1 MTAATDLASTSTAHR
16 STLRPLTSLVN
27 FLLSIKPLAN
37 FAKSR
42 ARQMMI
48 DRAEQIGVYWR
59 QEAAFLQ
66 AQNLD
71 ALRQQIENSVL
82 VYPDYYLTSFHAY
95 DEGNLGWLPA
105 TELEVAARAVHAKI
119 WPEAKA
125 QGDRALRDS
134 FLDVVDRRIDP
145 AQHPMTAIVDLGCGV
160 GLSSFRMRDRYP
172 DAQIT
177 GLDLSAYFLAV
188 AMYRD
193 AERHATQTAETAEV
207 VPTPPTHA
215 TATQSNAI
223 HWIHAAAEATT
234 LDDQCC
240 DLVTLFLVCH
250 ELPSD
255 ASCEIFREARRLL
268 RPGGHLAIMDMNPQ
282 SEIYGKMPPYVF
294 TLLKSTEPYL
304 DSYFNLDIEQ
314 ALIEAGFNAPTID
327 YNSPRHRTVIARVPE
342 TAHNHQ

>member
-1 MTAATDLASTSTAHR
+1 MNAVTDPSSPSSPTTASR
-16 STLRPLTSLVN
+16 SPLRPITSLVN
-27 FLLSIKPLAN
+27 LLLSIKPLAS

-42 ARQMMI
+42 ARKMMI

-66 AQNLD
+66 EQNLE
-71 ALRQQIENSVL
+71 ALRQQVENPAL

-119 WPEAKA
+119 WPEAKER
-125 QGDRALRDS
+125 GDQKLRDS
-134 FLDVVDRRIDP
+134 FLDVVDRHIDP
-145 AQHPMTAIVDLGCGV
+145 TQQPITAIVDLGCGV

-172 DAQIT
+172 IAQIT
-177 GLDLSAYFLAV
+177 GLDLSSYFLAV

-193 AERHATQTAETAEV
+193 AERQTAKTSEASATTPTIGETN
-207 VPTPPTHA
+207 
-215 TATQSNAI
+215 SSAI
-223 HWIHAAAEATT
+223 RWIHAAAEATT
-234 LDDQCC
+234 LEDNCC

-250 ELPSD
+250 ELPGD
-255 ASCEIFREARRLL
+255 ASCEIFREARRIL
-268 RPGGHLAIMDMNPQ
+268 RPGGYLAIMDMNPK

-314 ALIEAGFNAPTID
+314 ALIDAGFNAPTID
-327 YNSPRHRTVIARVPE
+327 RNSPRHRTVIARAPE
-342 TAHNHQ
+342 TAS